1 MCRKSLNQP
10 FYDGHMNDNHMND
23 SHMNDNHMND
33 SHGVDTGSALSTT
46 LASFPLSRLYPSY
59 FTLPVRWLR

>member
-23 SHMNDNHMND
+23 SH
-33 SHGVDTGSALSTT
+33 GVDTGSALSTA

>member
-1 MCRKSLNQP
+1 MAMIGHFMCRKSLNQP

-23 SHMNDNHMND
+23 N
-33 SHGVDTGSALSTT
+33 HGVDTGSALSTA